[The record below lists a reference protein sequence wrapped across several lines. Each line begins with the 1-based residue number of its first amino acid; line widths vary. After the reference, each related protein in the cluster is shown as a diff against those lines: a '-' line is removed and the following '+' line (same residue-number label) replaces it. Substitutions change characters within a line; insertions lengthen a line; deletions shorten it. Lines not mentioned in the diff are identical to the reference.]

1 MRLGA
6 IAESIGIP
14 LTGGG
19 DGLDIQKPASL
30 GNAGPSDISFA
41 ANEKAARSV
50 ASSRAGA
57 LILPEGVVP
66 DRPSFVV
73 KNPALVFARVSTM
86 LSPEPEPAPGI
97 HPTAIIGD
105 GARVGVNVHVG
116 AYVTV
121 GAGCVIGDNTVFND
135 GARIMADCHIGS
147 DTVIFG
153 NVVIYQGTRIGKR
166 CRIHANSTIG
176 SDGFGYVRDDGG
188 SYVKIPQTGRV
199 VIEDDVEI
207 GANTAIDRATLDE
220 TRIGSGTK
228 IDNQV
233 QIGHNCKVGKNVVI
247 AGLSGLA
254 GSVTLEDG
262 VIIGGAAAV
271 ADHVRICSGAIIA
284 GKTGVYSDIT
294 EPGVYSGPL
303 AMKNMEYKRF
313 LLSGKRIDRLEKKIS
328 DLKKEIKE

>member
-6 IAESIGIP
+6 IAQSLGIA

-19 DGLDIQKPASL
+19 EGLDIQKPASL
-30 GNAGPSDISFA
+30 GNAGPADISFA
-41 ANEKAARSV
+41 ANETAARSTP
-50 ASSRAGA
+50 SSKAGA
-57 LILPEGVVP
+57 LVLPIGVVP

-73 KNPALVFARVSTM
+73 KNPTLVFARVAAM
-86 LSPEPEPAPGI
+86 LAPEPAPAPGI
-97 HPTAIIGD
+97 HPTAVVGD
-105 GARVGVNVHVG
+105 GAAFGANVHVG
-116 AYVTV
+116 ACVTV
-121 GAGCVIGDNTVFND
+121 GAGCVIGDNVALRDGVRVMQDCRIGAETVVFE
-135 GARIMADCHIGS
+135 
-147 DTVIFG
+147 
-153 NVVIYQGTRIGKR
+153 NVVIYRDTVIGRR

-176 SDGFGYVRDDGG
+176 SDGFGYVRDSDGTH
-188 SYVKIPQTGRV
+188 VKIPQLGRV

-207 GANTAIDRATLDE
+207 GANTSIDRATLDE

-233 QIGHNCKVGKNVVI
+233 QIGHNCTVGKNVVI

-262 VIIGGAAAV
+262 VMIGGAAAV
-271 ADHVRICSGAIIA
+271 ADHVRICSGAMIA

-294 EPGVYSGPL
+294 EPGVYAGPM

-313 LLSGKRIDRLEKKIS
+313 LLSGKRMDRLEKKVS
-328 DLKKEIKE
+328 ELAKGIKE

>member
-6 IAESIGIP
+6 IAQSLGIP

-19 DGLDIQKPASL
+19 EDMDIQKPASL
-30 GNAGPSDISFA
+30 ENAGAPDISFA
-41 ANEKAARSV
+41 ANERVARCV
-50 ASSRAGA
+50 ASSLAGA

-66 DRPSFVV
+66 DRPSLIV
-73 KNPALVFARVSTM
+73 KNPALVFARVSAM
-86 LSPEPEPAPGI
+86 LSPEPAPAPGI
-97 HPTAIIGD
+97 HPTAIT
-105 GARVGVNVHVG
+105 GAGVVIGVNVHVG
-116 AYVTV
+116 AHVTV
-121 GAGCVIGDNTVFND
+121 GADCVIGDNVSLRD
-135 GARIMADCHIGS
+135 GVRVAANCHIGAGS
-147 DTVIFG
+147 ALFE
-153 NVVIYQGTRIGKR
+153 NVVIYRDTVIGRR

-176 SDGFGYVRDDGG
+176 SDGFGYVRDGDGV
-188 SYVKIPQTGRV
+188 YVKIPQTGRV

-207 GANTAIDRATLDE
+207 GANTSIDRATLDE

-254 GSVTLEDG
+254 GSVTLDDG

-294 EPGVYSGPL
+294 EPGVYAGPM

-313 LLSGKRIDRLEKKIS
+313 LLSGRRMDRLEKKIS
-328 DLKKEIKE
+328 ELKKEIKE

>member
-6 IAESIGIP
+6 IAQSLGVP

-19 DGLDIQKPASL
+19 EGLDIHKPASL

-41 ANEKAARSV
+41 VNEKAALLV

-57 LILPEGVVP
+57 LVLPEGVVP
-66 DRPSFVV
+66 DRPCFVV
-73 KNPALVFARVSTM
+73 KNPALVFAKVSAM
-86 LSPEPEPAPGI
+86 LAPEPAPTPGI
-97 HPTAIIGD
+97 HPTAIIGG
-105 GARVGVNVHVG
+105 GARIGANVHVG

-121 GAGCVIGDNTVFND
+121 GAGCVIGDNAAVRD
-135 GARIMADCHIGS
+135 GVRIMENCQIGGQ
-147 DTVIFG
+147 TMIFE
-153 NVVIYQGTRIGKR
+153 NVVIYRDTIIGKR

-188 SYVKIPQTGRV
+188 VYVKIPQTGRV

-207 GANTAIDRATLDE
+207 GANTSIDRATLDE

-228 IDNQV
+228 IDNQA
-233 QIGHNCKVGKNVVI
+233 QIGHNCRVGKNVVI

-271 ADHVRICSGAIIA
+271 ADHVRICSGAMIA

-294 EPGVYSGPL
+294 EPGVYAGPM

-313 LLSGKRIDRLEKKIS
+313 LLSGKRMDRLEKKIS

>member
-1 MRLGA
+1 MRLGS
-6 IAESIGIP
+6 IAQSLGVA

-19 DGLDIQKPASL
+19 EELDIQKPASL
-30 GNAGPSDISFA
+30 GSAGPSDISFA
-41 ANEKAARSV
+41 VNEKAARSA

-57 LILPEGVVP
+57 LVLPEGVVP
-66 DRPSFVV
+66 DRPCLVV
-73 KNPALVFARVSTM
+73 KNPALVFAKVSAM
-86 LSPEPEPAPGI
+86 LAPEPSPTPGI
-97 HPTAIIGD
+97 HPTAIV
-105 GARVGVNVHVG
+105 GARASVNANAHVG

-121 GAGCVIGDNTVFND
+121 GAGCVIGGGAVLRD
-135 GARIMADCHIGS
+135 GARIMENCQIGEQ
-147 DTVIFG
+147 TVVFE
-153 NVVIYQGTRIGKR
+153 NVVIYRDTIIGKR

-176 SDGFGYVRDDGG
+176 SDGFGYVRDDAGI
-188 SYVKIPQTGRV
+188 YVKIPQTGRV

-207 GANTAIDRATLDE
+207 GANTSIDRATLDE

-233 QIGHNCKVGKNVVI
+233 QVGHNCKVGRNVVI

-294 EPGVYSGPL
+294 EPGVYAGPM

-313 LLSGKRIDRLEKKIS
+313 LLSGKRMDRLEKKVS

>member
-6 IAESIGIP
+6 ISDALGIP

-19 DGLDIQKPASL
+19 EGLEIQKPASL

-41 ANEKAARSV
+41 VNEKAARSV

-57 LILPEGVVP
+57 LVLPEGVVP

-73 KNPALVFARVSTM
+73 KNPSLVFARASALLT
-86 LSPEPEPAPGI
+86 PEFALPPGI
-97 HPTAIIGD
+97 HSTAVIGD
-105 GARVGVNVHVG
+105 GVKTGVNVHVG
-116 AYVTV
+116 EHVTV
-121 GAGCVIGDNTVFND
+121 GAGCVIGDNVALRD
-135 GARIMADCHIGS
+135 GARVMENCHIGA
-147 DTVIFG
+147 DTVIFE
-153 NVVIYQGTRIGKR
+153 NVVIYRETSVGQR

-176 SDGFGYVRDDGG
+176 ADGFGYVRDYDGI
-188 SYVKIPQTGRV
+188 YVKIPQTGRV

-207 GANTAIDRATLDE
+207 GANTSIDRATLDE

-233 QIGHNCKVGKNVVI
+233 QIGHNCAVGKNVVI

-294 EPGVYSGPL
+294 EPGVYAGPM

-313 LLSGKRIDRLEKKIS
+313 MLSGRRMDRLEKKIS

>member
-1 MRLGA
+1 MKLGA
-6 IAESIGIP
+6 IAQSLGIA

-19 DGLDIQKPASL
+19 EGLDIQKAASL
-30 GNAGPSDISFA
+30 GNAGPMDISFA
-41 ANEKAARSV
+41 VNAKAAQSV

-57 LILPEGVVP
+57 LVLPEGTLP
-66 DRPSFVV
+66 DRPCLIV
-73 KNPALVFARVSTM
+73 KNPALVFARVSAM
-86 LSPEPEPAPGI
+86 LAPEPTPTPGI

-105 GARVGVNVHVG
+105 GARVGANVHVG
-116 AYVTV
+116 AHVTV
-121 GAGCVIGDNTVFND
+121 GAGCVIGDNSAVRD
-135 GARIMADCHIGS
+135 GARVMENCQIGEL
-147 DTVIFG
+147 TVIFE
-153 NVVIYQGTRIGKR
+153 NVVIYRDAIIGKR

-176 SDGFGYVRDDGG
+176 SDGFGYVRDDAGT
-188 SYVKIPQTGRV
+188 YVKIPQTGRV

-207 GANTAIDRATLDE
+207 GANTSIDRATLDE

-233 QIGHNCKVGKNVVI
+233 QIGHNCTVGKNVVI

-271 ADHVRICSGAIIA
+271 ADHVRICSGAMIA

-294 EPGVYSGPL
+294 EPGVYSGPM

-313 LLSGKRIDRLEKKIS
+313 LLVGRRIDKLEKKIS
-328 DLKKEIKE
+328 DLKKGIEE

>member
-6 IAESIGIP
+6 IAESIGIS

-19 DGLDIQKPASL
+19 EGLDIQKPASL

-41 ANEKAARSV
+41 ANEAAAHSVQSSKAC
-50 ASSRAGA
+50 A
-57 LILPEGVVP
+57 LVLPVGVVP

-73 KNPALVFARVSTM
+73 KNPALVFARIAAI
-86 LSPEPEPAPGI
+86 LSPEPAPAPGI
-97 HPTAIIGD
+97 HPTAVVGE
-105 GARVGVNVHVG
+105 GVAFGVNVHVG
-116 AYVTV
+116 ASVTV
-121 GAGCVIGDNTVFND
+121 GARCVIGDNVSIRD
-135 GARIMADCHIGS
+135 GARVMEDCQIGAN
-147 DTVIFG
+147 TVIFE
-153 NVVIYQGTRIGKR
+153 NVVVYRGTRIGER
-166 CRIHANSTIG
+166 CRIHANTTIG
-176 SDGFGYVRDDGG
+176 SDGFGYVRDSDGTH
-188 SYVKIPQTGRV
+188 VKIPQLGRV

-207 GANTAIDRATLDE
+207 GANTSIDRATLDE

-262 VIIGGAAAV
+262 VMIGGAAAV
-271 ADHVRICSGAIIA
+271 ADHVRICSGALIA

-294 EPGVYSGPL
+294 EPGVYAGPM

-313 LLSGKRIDRLEKKIS
+313 LLSGKRMDRLEKKIS
-328 DLKKEIKE
+328 ELKKEIEE